1 MRLCTQRNKT
11 HQWMLQYA
19 RQATELIQISLCHE
33 ELKVSGHPQQTGKR
47 THPACCCCFC
57 RFMTTLEL
65 AVRFGKTLV
74 VEEADSIEPLMYPL
88 LTGDMQGQ
96 GSSSSVKI
104 GDRIVDYNKDFRL
117 MLVTRNSRPQLA
129 VDAAALLCLVN
140 FTVTRWV
147 DSSQQLVGL
156 LQVVIHMKHAL
167 RGNTAFMTAR
177 RSFSSCNGMC
187 CAVLCHWCAIKN

>member
-1 MRLCTQRNKT
+1 
-11 HQWMLQYA
+11 
-19 RQATELIQISLCHE
+19 
-33 ELKVSGHPQQTGKR
+33 
-47 THPACCCCFC
+47 
-57 RFMTTLEL
+57 MTTLEL

-74 VEEADSIEPLMYPL
+74 VEEADSIEPFMYPL

-147 DSSQQLVGL
+147 DSSQQPVDLPQVGMHMQHAPRDNVLYDHWAAISL
-156 LQVVIHMKHAL
+156 LQ
-167 RGNTAFMTAR
+167 
-177 RSFSSCNGMC
+177 
-187 CAVLCHWCAIKN
+187 

>member
-1 MRLCTQRNKT
+1 
-11 HQWMLQYA
+11 
-19 RQATELIQISLCHE
+19 
-33 ELKVSGHPQQTGKR
+33 
-47 THPACCCCFC
+47 
-57 RFMTTLEL
+57 MTTLEL

-117 MLVTRNSRPQLA
+117 MLVTRNSRPHLA

-147 DSSQQLVGL
+147 DSSQHLVEL
-156 LQVVIHMKHAL
+156 LQVVIHTYQASTHDTIHDQWAVSHVSACWL
-167 RGNTAFMTAR
+167 TGLGFR
-177 RSFSSCNGMC
+177 RT
-187 CAVLCHWCAIKN
+187 W

>member
-1 MRLCTQRNKT
+1 M
-11 HQWMLQYA
+11 
-19 RQATELIQISLCHE
+19 
-33 ELKVSGHPQQTGKR
+33 
-47 THPACCCCFC
+47 
-57 RFMTTLEL
+57 
-65 AVRFGKTLV
+65 RFGKTLV

-140 FTVTRWV
+140 FTVTRWA
-147 DSSQQLVGL
+147 DSSQQLVEL
-156 LQVVIHMKHAL
+156 LQVVIHTQHASKH
-167 RGNTAFMTAR
+167 NTIHDHWAVTPLLQWH
-177 RSFSSCNGMC
+177 
-187 CAVLCHWCAIKN
+187 VLCGFVSLGCIQELTSTPMPCRSGLEGLLLGLSLQAEQPQLESQRTALLQQEEEQRLQLAALDTQVLQSLATSKASS

>member
-1 MRLCTQRNKT
+1 MK
-11 HQWMLQYA
+11 
-19 RQATELIQISLCHE
+19 
-33 ELKVSGHPQQTGKR
+33 P
-47 THPACCCCFC
+47 THPTCCGCFAC
-57 RFMTTLEL
+57 RFVTTLEL

-74 VEEADSIEPLMYPL
+74 VEEADSIEPFMYPL